1 MSKEKVSYEL
11 NERHQL
17 LDLNQKLVNFK
28 LEFKVESEPQGQDFY
43 AIVMNQNQINEYEKL
58 DQIEMKT
65 APGKI
70 GGTIVADNNKY
81 QNYFLILKAK
91 DKNSIKVNVF
101 TDIQEI
107 EPKIIEENIAENI
120 AENLEE
126 NYTQEETSAPESIT
140 QVPIYKKP
148 WFWLVAIV
156 AIAVLGYLSY
166 DYIMNRKLQG
176 KSIFGKNELNPT
188 TTQPTLVPTEAAIS
202 NIPAQAVSQ
211 PSIEDQM
218 YHKVG
223 TIA

>member
-28 LEFKVESEPQGQDFY
+28 LEFKVESEPQGQEFY

-58 DQIEMKT
+58 DQIEMKV

-70 GGTIVADNNKY
+70 GGTIIADNNKY

-91 DKNSIKVNVF
+91 DKKPTKVVVF

-107 EPKIIEENIAENI
+107 EPKIIEEETVPNFN
-120 AENLEE
+120 E
-126 NYTQEETSAPESIT
+126 NYIQEETPTNSEAFT
-140 QVPIYKKP
+140 QVPMYKKP
-148 WFWLVAIV
+148 WFWLVTIV
-156 AIAVLGYLSY
+156 AIAVLGYLCY
-166 DYIMNRKLQG
+166 DYIMNRRLQG
-176 KSIFGKNELNPT
+176 KSLFGRNELNPT
-188 TTQPTLVPTEAAIS
+188 TTQPTLVATETSISNMPTEA
-202 NIPAQAVSQ
+202 VSP

-218 YHKVG
+218 YSKVG
-223 TIA
+223 AIA

>member
-28 LEFKVESEPQGQDFY
+28 LEFKVESEPQGQEFY

-58 DQIEMKT
+58 DQIEMKS

-91 DKNSIKVNVF
+91 DKTPTKVVVS

-107 EPKIIEENIAENI
+107 EPKIIEEDVIPSFN
-120 AENLEE
+120 E
-126 NYTQEETSAPESIT
+126 NYTQEETPAPEPFT
-140 QVPIYKKP
+140 QVPMYKKP
-148 WFWLVAIV
+148 WFWLVTIV
-156 AIAVLGYLSY
+156 AVAVLGYLCY
-166 DYIMNRKLQG
+166 DYIMNRRLQG
-176 KSIFGKNELNPT
+176 KSLFGRSESKT
-188 TTQPTLVPTEAAIS
+188 TSSTPTLTSEVSPTS
-202 NIPAQAVSQ
+202 TPTVVSP

-218 YHKVG
+218 YSKVG

>member
-107 EPKIIEENIAENI
+107 EPKIIEENIAEN
-120 AENLEE
+120 LEE

-140 QVPIYKKP
+140 QIPIYKKP

-166 DYIMNRKLQG
+166 DYIMNRRLQG

-188 TTQPTLVPTEAAIS
+188 ATQPTAVPTEAAIS
-202 NIPAQAVSQ
+202 NIPAETVSQ